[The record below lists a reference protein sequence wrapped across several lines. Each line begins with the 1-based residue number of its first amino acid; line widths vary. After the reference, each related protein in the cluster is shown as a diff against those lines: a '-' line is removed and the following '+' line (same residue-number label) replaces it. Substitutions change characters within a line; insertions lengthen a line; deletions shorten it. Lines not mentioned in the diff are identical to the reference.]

1 MGRVSPRLGEH
12 SVTTIII
19 FAMVFEDR
27 PSRSIL
33 EPPERTHLD
42 PSRIAQL
49 PPPLPA
55 EQIIGLNQPKV
66 DLHTRRD
73 YSWNGWEFDVP
84 PEVFL
89 PGATSRMIH
98 QRILDD
104 DIDVRGRVYAAMG
117 TGLGVEAVVAGLR
130 GAERI
135 LAVDVHPASVKATE
149 HNYHRIV
156 GTEGGPELVPLV
168 CDLFTAVPDR
178 PRLDVVTFNPPA
190 VSQQVSEDP
199 DIVRNVC
206 AGRPVTDAFFT
217 QLAERDLLAPG
228 GEVYFV
234 ASNTADLRQI
244 IGHAAQC
251 GFTAHVHHR
260 HDWGDGVLT
269 YLFRLTREAG
279 K

>member
-1 MGRVSPRLGEH
+1 M
-12 SVTTIII
+12 
-19 FAMVFEDR
+19 
-27 PSRSIL
+27 
-33 EPPERTHLD
+33 D

-49 PPPLPA
+49 PPPLPP
-55 EQIIGLNQPKV
+55 EQIIGLNQPKA

-117 TGLGVEAVVAGLR
+117 VGLGVEAVVAGVR
-130 GAERI
+130 GAARV
-135 LAVDVHPASVKATE
+135 LALDVHPASVEATE
-149 HNYHRIV
+149 RNYHRIV
-156 GTEGGPELVPLV
+156 GGPAAEGPNRPELVALV
-168 CDLFTAVPDR
+168 SDLFTGLPRAT
-178 PRLDVVTFNPPA
+178 RLDVVTFNPPA
-190 VSQQVSEDP
+190 VSQQVSRDP

-234 ASNTADLRQI
+234 ASNTADLRGI
-244 IGHAAQC
+244 IGHAAEC
-251 GFTAHVHHR
+251 GFTARVHHL
-260 HDWGDGVLT
+260 HDWNDGVLT
-269 YLFRLTREAG
+269 YLFRLTRETG

>member
-1 MGRVSPRLGEH
+1 M
-12 SVTTIII
+12 
-19 FAMVFEDR
+19 
-27 PSRSIL
+27 
-33 EPPERTHLD
+33 D

-55 EQIIGLNQPKV
+55 EQIIGLNRPKV

-73 YSWNGWEFDVP
+73 YSWNGWKFDVP

-104 DIDVRGRVYAAMG
+104 DIDVRGRTYAAMG
-117 TGLGVEAVVAGLR
+117 VGLGVEAVVAGLR
-130 GAERI
+130 GAAHI
-135 LAVDVHPASVKATE
+135 LAADVHPASVRAAE
-149 HNYHRIV
+149 HNYRRLV
-156 GTEGGPELVPLV
+156 GSRSKSEFSPLV
-168 CDLFTAVPDR
+168 SDLFAGFPPE

-190 VSQQVSEDP
+190 VSQRVSEDP

-244 IGHAAQC
+244 IGHAEDR
-251 GFTAHVHHR
+251 GFTADVHHL
-260 HDWGDGVLT
+260 HDWDDGVLT
-269 YLFRLTREAG
+269 YLFRLTRETG

>member
-1 MGRVSPRLGEH
+1 M
-12 SVTTIII
+12 
-19 FAMVFEDR
+19 
-27 PSRSIL
+27 
-33 EPPERTHLD
+33 D
-42 PSRIAQL
+42 PSQIAQL
-49 PPPLPA
+49 PPPLPP
-55 EQIIGLNQPKV
+55 EQIIALNQPKA
-66 DLHTRRD
+66 DLHTLRV

-117 TGLGVEAVVAGLR
+117 VGLGIEAVAAGLR
-130 GAERI
+130 GADRI
-135 LAVDVHPASVKATE
+135 LAADVHPASVKATE
-149 HNYHRIV
+149 RNYHRIV
-156 GTEGGPELVPLV
+156 ETRADEPQGRSELVPLV
-168 CDLFTAVPDR
+168 SDLFADLPPE

-190 VSQQVSEDP
+190 VSQPVSEDP

-244 IGHAAQC
+244 IGHAADC
-251 GFTAHVHHR
+251 GFTAHVHHL
-260 HDWGDGVLT
+260 HDWDDGVLT
-269 YLFRLTREAG
+269 YLFRLTRETG